1 MFASPRSSLIALLV
15 PAMTNVH
22 AALACLGLDGAMKVS
37 SPIALTALR
46 ASYLPSASAFPNDL
60 AERVMRPMLNL
71 LRHTGSYLMVNAY
84 TFFAYS
90 VDAALISLDYA
101 AIRPDTGL
109 VIAHQRLEEPKFDAD
124 SAVDEHLDV
133 VLRGLHP
140 IYVDKSRRRYLVS
153 SDLID
158 HLLFRVLIERSDG
171 GEGMSSA
178 VIIVRE
184 VVLLEHLLR
193 MLRNV
198 GVHPS
203 RVDPDDFVDFFTF
216 DLATTSTIS

>member
-1 MFASPRSSLIALLV
+1 MAAYYPAIQIAAMAVDNEMFASPHSSLIALLV

-22 AALACLGLDGAMKVS
+22 AALMRLGLDGAMKVS
-37 SPIALTALR
+37 FPIALTALR
-46 ASYLPSASAFPNDL
+46 ASYLPSAGAFPNDL
-60 AERVMRPMLNL
+60 AERVMRLMLDL
-71 LRHTGSYLMVNAY
+71 LCHTGSYLM
-84 TFFAYS
+84 
-90 VDAALISLDYA
+90 
-101 AIRPDTGL
+101 
-109 VIAHQRLEEPKFDAD
+109 RLEEPKFDAG

-133 VLRGLHP
+133 VPRGLHP

-158 HLLFRVLIERSDG
+158 HPLFRVLIERSDG
-171 GEGMSSA
+171 GEGMPSA

-203 RVDPDDFVDFFTF
+203 RMM
-216 DLATTSTIS
+216 DLLI

>member
-22 AALACLGLDGAMKVS
+22 AAA
-37 SPIALTALR
+37 PLR
-46 ASYLPSASAFPNDL
+46 ASYPPFPGAFPNDL
-60 AERVMRPMLNL
+60 AERVMRPMLDL
-71 LRHTGSYLMVNAY
+71 FHHTGSYLMVNAY

-90 VDAALISLDYA
+90 ADAALISLDYA

-133 VLRGLHP
+133 VPRGLHP
-140 IYVDKSRRRYLVS
+140 IYVDKSRCRYLVS

-158 HLLFRVLIERSDG
+158 HPLFRVLIERSDG

-184 VVLLEHLLR
+184 VSL
-193 MLRNV
+193 
-198 GVHPS
+198 PF
-203 RVDPDDFVDFFTF
+203 RVRLGTAARAYGGSGHAPGG
-216 DLATTSTIS
+216 LPLGPEA